1 MDTSASQYT
10 EKRKW
15 DDGYVSE
22 EISGD
27 AMDTTI
33 TDFRALQLIQIGNYQ
48 RTDKRAEESKIKRLR
63 NLRDEAIRLALADEA
78 TRLALTDEAI
88 RLALATTPPTH
99 LENYQIRYND
109 I

>member
-1 MDTSASQYT
+1 MDTSASQHT
-10 EKRKW
+10 EKRKR

-27 AMDTTI
+27 AMDTI
-33 TDFRALQLIQIGNYQ
+33 TDFRALLLIQIGNYQ
-48 RTDKRAEESKIKRLR
+48 RSDKRAEENKIKRFM
-63 NLRDEAIRLALADEA
+63 NLRDEA
-78 TRLALTDEAI
+78 TRLALADEAI

-99 LENYQIRYND
+99 LEDYQLRYND